1 MLYTILS
8 LIYAVLLICSLVR
21 LLILCLTGIFAACA
35 LHVTYCH
42 IFALSFTALGLRLDR
57 CDVCSSSCILSA
69 YACACGYNDVGLISC
84 SSYIV
89 YSVYDMMYYEYV

>member
-42 IFALSFTALGLRLDR
+42 IFALCFMALRLRRDR
-57 CDVCSSSCILSA
+57 CDV
-69 YACACGYNDVGLISC
+69 YAAVYCLRMFAACGYNGVSPVSC
-84 SSYIV
+84 LTYVV